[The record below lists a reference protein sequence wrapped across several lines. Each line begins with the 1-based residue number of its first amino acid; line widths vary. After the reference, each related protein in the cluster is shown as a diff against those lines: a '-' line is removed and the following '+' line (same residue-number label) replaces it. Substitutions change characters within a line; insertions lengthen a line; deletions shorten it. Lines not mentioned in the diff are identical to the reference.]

1 MLRPA
6 MGRPE
11 RTQGVGARVLAGI
24 PVSRIEAWASR
35 VRAARVGPGVE
46 GLAAGQG
53 LAIYVRPLPPDLGSS
68 EGLLLSSGLHVR
80 HDPDPAVVARR
91 AYVLLASH
99 LLRDTQPTERDVWT
113 LAARLAPEK
122 ERGNSLVLRRMRQK

>member
-11 RTQGVGARVLAGI
+11 RTRCLGARVLAGI
-24 PVSRIEAWASR
+24 PVPRIEALASN

-68 EGLLLSSGLHVR
+68 EGLLLASGLHVR

-99 LLRDTQPTERDVWT
+99 LLRGTQPTERDVWT
-113 LAARLAPEK
+113 LAARLASEK
-122 ERGNSLVLRRMRQK
+122 DRGNSRVLRRMRQK